1 MKRQVT
7 LIVVASAAIVLS
19 PAVASEAAEAQTVQ
33 QRQPIPAEPSETID
47 VRYAK
52 ALVGLAKLELLKAVE
67 ANQKTSGSFSDEAI
81 DTLRQSLGNA
91 ELQLAESIR
100 KARADTQNAHVR
112 KCEESV
118 RAADAEWRRAIAA
131 NRKTPGSVSENELER
146 LRLTAE
152 VARLGLIKAR
162 AANAQSALEHLQ
174 WQLEELRS
182 EVLSLRNRVEGLS
195 QRN

>member
-1 MKRQVT
+1 MKRHMAV
-7 LIVVASAAIVLS
+7 IVAASAAIVL
-19 PAVASEAAEAQTVQ
+19 AAGVAPNNAEAQTA
-33 QRQPIPAEPSETID
+33 QRSQPNPAEASETID

-67 ANQKTSGSFSDEAI
+67 ANQKTPGSFSDAAI
-81 DTLRQSLGNA
+81 DSLRESLGSA

-118 RAADAEWRRAIAA
+118 RAAEAEWRRAIAA
-131 NRKTPGSVSENELER
+131 NQKVPGSVSDSELER

-162 AANAQSALEHLQ
+162 AANVNSALEHLQ
-174 WQLEELRS
+174 WQLEELRN
-182 EVLSLRNRVEGLS
+182 EVLSLRNRVESLS